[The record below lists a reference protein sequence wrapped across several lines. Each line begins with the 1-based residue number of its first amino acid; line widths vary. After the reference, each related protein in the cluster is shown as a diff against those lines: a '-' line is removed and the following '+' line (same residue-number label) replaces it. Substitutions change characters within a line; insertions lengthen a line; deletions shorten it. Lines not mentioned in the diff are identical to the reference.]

1 MLNWKCKIFRL
12 EFNQTEFNLHLY
24 PLVSYNINIMYTCGD
39 CAYMYIIIVTMYI
52 KKSISYLNVTFA
64 CFCTFAKIYKRLQ
77 YTYS

>member
-1 MLNWKCKIFRL
+1 MLKWKCKIFRL

-52 KKSISYLNVTFA
+52 KKKYIVF
-64 CFCTFAKIYKRLQ
+64 KRYICMFLYICQ
-77 YTYS
+77 DL

>member
-1 MLNWKCKIFRL
+1 MLKWKCKIFRL

-52 KKSISYLNVTFA
+52 KKYIVFKRYI
-64 CFCTFAKIYKRLQ
+64 CMICTFAKIYKRLQ